1 MASESSRP
9 KQDRIRS
16 LQTRI
21 CYPWDD
27 VPKLE
32 VNIKDALAMY
42 YYPPPPYFLLLVGLF
57 AGITSGFAFSQTLK
71 ALVNIWK
78 ADPAQFP
85 LTTIR
90 GLSLLVPFLG
100 ICGGIC
106 FFLSAGVQIFGFSA
120 KGGYAIS
127 IPLTIATGKLVWWQL
142 GKVLEQL
149 EKGGSAALD
158 LDTLF

>member
-1 MASESSRP
+1 
-9 KQDRIRS
+9 
-16 LQTRI
+16 
-21 CYPWDD
+21 
-27 VPKLE
+27 
-32 VNIKDALAMY
+32 MY

-71 ALVNIWK
+71 GLVSQWK
-78 ADPAQFP
+78 INPAQFP

-100 ICGGIC
+100 ICAGIC

-127 IPLTIATGKLVWWQL
+127 IPLTIFTGKLVWWQL
-142 GKVLEQL
+142 GKVLDQL
-149 EKGGSAALD
+149 QTGGSAALD